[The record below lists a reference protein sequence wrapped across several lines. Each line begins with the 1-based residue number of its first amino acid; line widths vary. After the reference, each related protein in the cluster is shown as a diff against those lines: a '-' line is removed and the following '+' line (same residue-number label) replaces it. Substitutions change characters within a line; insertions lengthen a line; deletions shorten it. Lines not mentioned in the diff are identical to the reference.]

1 MAYFGITGAM
11 RTCATTGMEFLLEPK
26 DGAGLGQ
33 DAGVMS
39 LGKYTVMFQT
49 GQCVELNFYCNY
61 LKDIAILSK
70 SQSAI
75 KSLGN

>member
-1 MAYFGITGAM
+1 M
-11 RTCATTGMEFLLEPK
+11 RTCDTTGMEFLLEPK

-49 GQCVELNFYCNY
+49 EVFARAMCGAKFLLQLFERYCN
-61 LKDIAILSK
+61 SV
-70 SQSAI
+70 
-75 KSLGN
+75 